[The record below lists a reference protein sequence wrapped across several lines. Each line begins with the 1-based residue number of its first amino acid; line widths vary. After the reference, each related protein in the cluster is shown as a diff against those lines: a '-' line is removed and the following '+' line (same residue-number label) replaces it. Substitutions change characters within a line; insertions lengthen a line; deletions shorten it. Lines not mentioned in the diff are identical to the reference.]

1 MANKLDLSGHEAEFE
16 TVPLAKTNLP
26 QLEELLSEEV
36 VAWRVKLHWDYSR
49 TADLIREYAQAGV
62 IPGFGLV
69 YRGHLSGYGYYMMR
83 DGLGSVGDVFASQSC
98 PDPDAAGEFILA
110 RICGEMI
117 ERNECRRIEGQLFSL
132 THGWSEILET
142 TFLKRY
148 QRLYMRRIISREA
161 LRSSMTLRPWQN
173 HYLPAAANLLFCTY
187 QGHLDSEISACYQS
201 VRNCSEF
208 LRNLVLMPGCG
219 DFLPSASA
227 AHIDGRGNL
236 GGFIL
241 ITRIE
246 PHTALVPQLCVRPD
260 LEGKGIGGS
269 LLENACHCLKRM
281 GYQRIFLCVTG
292 ANQRARRLYLRHQFA
307 DVQDFSAF
315 YWDRA

>member
-1 MANKLDLSGHEAEFE
+1 LANKPDLSGHLEFE
-16 TVPLAKTNLP
+16 SVPLAKTNLQ
-26 QLEELLSEEV
+26 QLDRLLTEEV
-36 VAWRVKLHWDYSR
+36 AAWRIKLHWDYSR

-62 IPGFGLV
+62 IPGLGLLH
-69 YRGHLSGYGYYMMR
+69 RGHLWGYGYYMMR
-83 DGLGSVGDVFASQSC
+83 DGLGSVGDIFASQSC
-98 PDPDAAGEFILA
+98 PEPEAAGEFIFSRML
-110 RICGEMI
+110 GEMI
-117 ERNECRRIEGQLFSL
+117 DHSDCWRIEGQLFSL
-132 THGWSEILET
+132 AHAWGDILQAT
-142 TFLKRY
+142 ALKHRP
-148 QRLYMRRIISREA
+148 RIYMRRNISRGA
-161 LRSSMTLRPWQN
+161 IQSSIVLRPWEN
-173 HYLPAAANLLFCTY
+173 HYLPSAANLLFCTY
-187 QGHLDSEISACYQS
+187 QDHLDSEISACYQS

-236 GGFIL
+236 GAFIL

-246 PHTALVPQLCVRPD
+246 PKTALVPQLCVRPD

-269 LLENACHCLKRM
+269 LLENACGCLKRM

-292 ANQRARRLYLRHQFA
+292 ANKRARQLYLRHQFT

-315 YWDRA
+315 YWNRV